1 MFDEFEKCIL
11 SAIDQQHEKLTS
23 NSYYLDTSGRACLSV
38 PLVLSFPTE
47 QCLKDN
53 LNANCFYPRPK
64 YDETKDDSM
73 TGNIEIPTSSSI
85 AIEAKVALTFGSG
98 EAIMA
103 VVEQVRVHS
112 TEIISPTSVLFET
125 DIYIRVS
132 LLEGNTQ
139 WRMTDVKV
147 AIETAA
153 VLHQRL
159 PDQGDGS
166 TNTALRL
173 LKHTMTKSMD
183 TDAHNVRSS
192 RTAPISIKAHLTQ
205 ALTVHVDSVSGPT
218 VGETF
223 LSAHIRHSSTH
234 KEPVIITRIALHP
247 LQEELTHAVPRTT
260 SSTIRWGFAEHCDP
274 YLPITLN
281 PDESFSTILLVDASE
296 ESAYRTFKCPVSVT
310 AVLGKRESSIEG
322 HRYQVTASADAEF
335 TSSPMASE
343 PSDGFVLDFQVMD
356 ENVHVGSLVTVR
368 VSVRNLS
375 NNTRRNLMLWVGD
388 NGTSREDE
396 LALAASEIPRLRGP
410 SNEQEDGCKIKLTGL
425 SLSELMNSPHQSLI
439 SLDTEYILPQIEGH
453 TATTA
458 DLRFI
463 PLVEGLVTFP
473 HVHVVDRTKGVTY
486 ASFQKFRAVVGAKTS
501 PL

>member
-1 MFDEFEKCIL
+1 MFEEFGQCIL
-11 SAIDQQHEKLTS
+11 AAKDQQDEKLTR

-38 PLVLSFPTE
+38 PLVLSFPSE
-47 QCLKDN
+47 QCLKDT
-53 LNANCFYPRPK
+53 LDANCFYPRPK
-64 YDETKDDSM
+64 YDETTDDG
-73 TGNIEIPTSSSI
+73 TETQTSSSI

-132 LLEGNTQ
+132 LLEGNTR

-147 AIETAA
+147 AIETSA
-153 VLHQRL
+153 VLSQRL
-159 PDQGDGS
+159 PDQGDNS
-166 TNTALRL
+166 TDTALQL
-173 LKHTMTKSMD
+173 LKRTMAKSMD
-183 TDAHNVRSS
+183 TDVHNVRSI

-223 LSAHIRHSSTH
+223 LSIHIRHSSTH
-234 KEPVIITRIALHP
+234 KEPVTVTRIALHP

-260 SSTIRWGFAEHCDP
+260 SSTIRWGFADHCDP
-274 YLPITLN
+274 CLPITLN
-281 PDESFSTILLVDASE
+281 PDESFSTIFLVDASQD
-296 ESAYRTFKCPVSVT
+296 SAYQTFKCPVSVT
-310 AVLGKRESSIEG
+310 AILGKRESSTEC
-322 HRYQVTASADAEF
+322 HRYQVTASAKAEF

-343 PSDGFVLDFQVMD
+343 PSDGFVLAFQLID
-356 ENVHVGSLVTVR
+356 EKVHIGSLVTVR

-375 NNTRRNLMLWVGD
+375 NDTRRNLTLWVGD
-388 NGTSREDE
+388 NGTSCEEE
-396 LALAASEIPRLRGP
+396 LSLAANEIPRL
-410 SNEQEDGCKIKLTGL
+410 QEDSTESDDTIKITGL
-425 SLSELMNSPHQSLI
+425 SLSEQINSPHQSLI

-486 ASFQKFRAVVGAKTS
+486 ASFHKFRAVVGAQTS